1 MTSFCTRYLPQ
12 RTVQTDSVL
21 LKKGDQNRELQSV
34 QVANCLEMM
43 NQLSWIVSFS
53 TEIFNNVL
61 KSSQE
66 TANRITKVKRRVEK
80 LKERVPNVESLF
92 MNQSPGYFYDQEN
105 PHIKRWRRKDKLVS
119 MEKQQPFQREYA
131 PGDVNRLRNLA
142 YPLPDLGMM
151 DKYMEEE
158 DKKKYNSCIK
168 KYSMP
173 EFFVNEWVKKEM
185 KRAAKLKAER
195 KQRKRKKKRYGKTKR
210 VIEGVERKQ
219 YSSTGEQR
227 IVKGKE
233 TVLEGDK
240 VEFDV
245 EEEYVGRRTTVT
257 DGGLQ
262 APDKKTEIRR
272 LSNQPNDDVK
282 SSVNVERKL
291 DATPEGHAVG
301 PPPAPVN
308 TGGSGPSFPPPVPV
322 ANQGGG
328 PPQPPSVIHAAETK
342 VNDTVEEE
350 MPEDMKQF
358 KKMFGI
364 MKNPWA
370 VINRMQIKK
379 YTEEDFKKWIDP
391 TWEIK
396 KPASTKRKSVKKKP
410 PKTPVVKPKPTRG
423 ASPMSNVL
431 AGIRAG
437 GNLKKVGDRQVKQL
451 PKPAPDKKTQLMNA
465 IQQGTK
471 LRKVKNRSR
480 KKQETKEVEDAM
492 ADNPVMA
499 LLRLREKMAMTDSE
513 DDSTSESD
521 SDEWND

>member
-43 NQLSWIVSFS
+43 NQLSWIVTWSS
-53 TEIFNNVL
+53 EIFNNVL

-92 MNQSPGYFYDQEN
+92 MNQSPGFFYDQEN
-105 PHIKRWRRKDKLVS
+105 PHVKRWRRKDKMAS
-119 MEKQQPFQREYA
+119 METQQPFQREYA
-131 PGDVNRLRNLA
+131 PRDVNRLRNAA

-151 DKYMEEE
+151 DKYMDED

-210 VIEGVERKQ
+210 VIAGVERKQ
-219 YSSTGEQR
+219 YSSTGERR
-227 IVKGKE
+227 IVKDKE

-262 APDKKTEIRR
+262 APDKKSEIRR
-272 LSNQPNDDVK
+272 FSNQPNDSVK
-282 SSVNVERKL
+282 SSGSVERKT
-291 DATPEGHAVG
+291 DVIPEDSAVG

-308 TGGSGPSFPPPVPV
+308 AGGSGPSFPPPVPV
-322 ANQGGG
+322 ANQSGG
-328 PPQPPSVIHAAETK
+328 PPQPPSFIPTPESAVHG
-342 VNDTVEEE
+342 TVEGE

-364 MKNPWA
+364 MRNPWA
-370 VINRMQIKK
+370 VINRMKIKK

-396 KPASTKRKSVKKKP
+396 ESAPVKRKSIKKKP
-410 PKTPVVKPKPTRG
+410 PKTPVNKPKPTGG

-437 GNLKKVGDRQVKQL
+437 GNLKKVGERQLKLL

-471 LRKVKNRSR
+471 LRKVNRSR
-480 KKQETKEVEDAM
+480 KKEDTKEVEDAM
-492 ADNPVMA
+492 ANNPVMA

-513 DDSTSESD
+513 DDSTSES
-521 SDEWND
+521 SSEWED